1 MQMKRAIQ
9 LAGLIFVAML
19 YSSSFA
25 LAQPDNQAEMAR
37 LRTLQNRFETLM
49 VQFWKNGNDQRVR
62 RQYLDAAVEYATAV
76 MNSPALP
83 PKEKYPKA
91 LRLYRR
97 VLLHE
102 PNNQV
107 ARENRQLIENIYRSM
122 NRPIPT

>member
-1 MQMKRAIQ
+1 MKGTIQ
-9 LAGLIFVAML
+9 LAASVFAAML
-19 YSSSFA
+19 FFSSFA
-25 LAQPDNQAEMAR
+25 LAQPDNQAELAR
-37 LRTLQNRFETLM
+37 LRTLQDRFETLM
-49 VQFWKNGNDQRVR
+49 VQFWRNGNDQTIR

-83 PKEKYPKA
+83 PTEKYPKA

-102 PNNQV
+102 PDNKV
-107 ARENRQLIENIYRSM
+107 ARENRQMIEDIYRSM